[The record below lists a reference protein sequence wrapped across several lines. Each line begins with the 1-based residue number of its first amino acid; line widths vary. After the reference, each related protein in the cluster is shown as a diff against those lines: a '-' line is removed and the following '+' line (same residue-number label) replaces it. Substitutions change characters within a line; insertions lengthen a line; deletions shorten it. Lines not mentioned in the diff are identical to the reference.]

1 VTTHPETTS
10 RDRIVLLG
18 VDGGPKV
25 NPGRAKPAIA
35 LVVDGGVYLV
45 DCGLDAARQLVE
57 SGLGIGAV
65 RHVFL
70 THQHLD
76 HTSGLPDLVLHGW
89 TATPPLRRLDVWGPP
104 DVAPKLAG
112 IGAIFGQDVDLYAT
126 GGGFGPF
133 PELTPHQVTSSGR
146 VWRVMEDDAVVV
158 DATRV
163 FHGPEVANAYAYRVT
178 SKRSGTVVVFSGDTA
193 ALDANL
199 VALARDCD
207 VLVHEVQDNDMV
219 DRIAASLP
227 PEQGD
232 ALRRHLL
239 EAHSDVRELPRIGLA
254 SGAKKLVF
262 CHYTPIPQPAKVY
275 LAKAMAVAEEIGYV
289 GEIVAPEDL
298 DVIAL

>member
-1 VTTHPETTS
+1 M
-10 RDRIVLLG
+10 LG

-35 LVVDGGVYLV
+35 LVVDDVAYLV

-89 TATPPLRRLDVWGPP
+89 TAIPPLRQLDVWGPP
-104 DVAPKLAG
+104 DVAPKLDG
-112 IGAIFGQDVDLYAT
+112 IRATYGQDVDLYAA
-126 GGGFGPF
+126 GGGFGAF
-133 PELTPHQVTSSGR
+133 PQLTPHEVTPAER
-146 VWRVMEDDAVVV
+146 IWQVMEDDAVVV

-163 FHGPEVANAYAYRVT
+163 FHGAEVENAYAYRFT
-178 SKRSGTVVVFSGDTA
+178 IKSSGTVVVFSGDTA

-227 PEQGD
+227 REQGEH
-232 ALRRHLL
+232 LRRHLL
-239 EAHSDVRELPRIGLA
+239 EAHSDVRDLPRIGLA
-254 SGAKKLVF
+254 AGARKLVF
-262 CHYTPIPQPAKVY
+262 CHYTPIPQPAANY
-275 LAKAMAVAEEIGYV
+275 LAKATAVAQEIGYS

-298 DVIAL
+298 DVIRLP